1 MITQWPV
8 ANMRRKSRRQNWP
21 GRVLG
26 IVALALGM
34 LALEGSAFYAL
45 EDVNIA
51 QSELQSST
59 ACDIVTTTELI
70 AYNCADYFK
79 VFRTTGSLE

>member
-1 MITQWPV
+1 MSSQWP
-8 ANMRRKSRRQNWP
+8 RK
-21 GRVLG
+21 VK
-26 IVALALGM
+26 ALVTLLFSM
-34 LALEGSAFYAL
+34 LWLEGSAFYAF

-59 ACDIVTTTELI
+59 ACDMITTSELI

-79 VFRTTGSLE
+79 VFRTTGSID